1 MNRSG
6 GKETGAGVCL
16 HIKNMVCDRCVMA
29 VRELF
34 ASLDI
39 KVSSVT
45 LGCAVLA
52 EPVDEATFGR
62 IKERLV
68 ALGFELIDD
77 KRLMLAEQIKNEII
91 RIVHHGNGLLN
102 ENLSEHLQRAC
113 NYEYSTL
120 SKVFSDVTGMTVEK
134 YFIAQKIE
142 KVKELLDY
150 DELSLNQ
157 IADRL
162 CYSSAAHLSGQFK
175 SVTGMTPTEYK
186 KLKVKSRTPI
196 DKI

>member
-1 MNRSG
+1 
-6 GKETGAGVCL
+6 
-16 HIKNMVCDRCVMA
+16 
-29 VRELF
+29 
-34 ASLDI
+34 
-39 KVSSVT
+39 
-45 LGCAVLA
+45 
-52 EPVDEATFGR
+52 
-62 IKERLV
+62 
-68 ALGFELIDD
+68 
-77 KRLMLAEQIKNEII
+77 
-91 RIVHHGNGLLN
+91 
-102 ENLSEHLQRAC
+102 
-113 NYEYSTL
+113 
-120 SKVFSDVTGMTVEK
+120 MTVEK